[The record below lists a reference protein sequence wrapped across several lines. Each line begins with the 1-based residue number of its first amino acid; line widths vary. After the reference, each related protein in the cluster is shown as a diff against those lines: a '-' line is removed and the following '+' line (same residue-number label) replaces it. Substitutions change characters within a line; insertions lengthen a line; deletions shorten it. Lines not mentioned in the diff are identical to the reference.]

1 MLSGRPPFRA
11 PGTIAVLKRVCE
23 DTPRPIREIIP
34 EVPEWLCDIVAKLQ
48 AKKPEERF
56 QTAAE
61 VADLLAGHLAHMQQ
75 PQQAPMPAPVAL
87 ALRERERPEG
97 SALPS
102 GRSRSRL
109 GSRAL
114 WVAAA
119 VLLLLAAGIPI
130 AWLATP
136 FVKEP
141 PPQGGDKKGHE
152 PPDAFFAAL
161 KRENIQPS
169 LLALAGGGDP
179 DQAPPELVAMLGDG
193 RFVLPHG
200 GGRYWMAHSPDGK
213 LLAVPCGND
222 VALFD
227 AQTGVLVRTLRG
239 HGSQVGRVAFSAGG
253 RRLATGSRDQ
263 TARVWNVETG
273 ETLAVY
279 KGHQAGVPCVAFSPD
294 GKRVVSGDVKGNLR
308 IWEAETGKELVS
320 LPPGH
325 TGWIY
330 SVAFS
335 PDGTRIVS
343 VGQDDKKVMIW
354 DAGNGQLVK
363 KLEDHTATLRGLAL
377 SAKGDRMATG
387 CEKELM
393 LWTVDWKADEYK
405 LVRKVATPA
414 SWLAFDPDGKTI
426 LTGKHNLTDNSFQ
439 EVTRWDLASGERIG
453 ASLTLQGQGDF
464 AMYDLSPDGK
474 TLFATRHQPDVPY
487 VRAYDAHTGKEL
499 FPRQGHTGEV
509 WSVAVSPDGKMLAS
523 GGAAD
528 RTVKLWDL
536 AGWKAGAFPPVRTL
550 VGKYK
555 PKAGIWSVAF
565 SPDGKFLASGSHD
578 GTITLWDVATGEQG
592 KILQGSFPLYSRLAF
607 KPALT
612 HADGPILAAGG
623 TDGKI
628 RMWSVPGGKLVS
640 EPLPAHGGKAV
651 RQVAFSPDGK
661 LLASAGE
668 DHFVRLWDLP
678 DYTPLADFNCGAVV
692 TSVGFSPDGKALAV
706 GCHEPKKNVLVWDIT
721 DPSNW
726 KQKADLRGHL
736 SHAFFMGF
744 QPGGNLIASC
754 GPDWRPQ
761 FWDLAS
767 GSKRHIGSSAPYW
780 GVFSPAG
787 GYFATANANGT
798 VSILRVPAPVAY
810 AAGSPK
816 KIDPVELAKHTSPA
830 DALKRADI
838 PPELLKKAGDGDP
851 DNAPPDLVAV
861 LAPPRPQT
869 PAQWIW
875 YPDEGDLTQ
884 NAPVGTRWFRKKFD
898 TGKLA
903 KPVQGAILKIA
914 ADDEF
919 TAYLNG
925 VEVGSGVWPSFYY
938 FDVAKHVV
946 PGANVL
952 AIRAH
957 NRMGAAG
964 LLAQLTIISAKQSPV
979 VVVSD
984 GTWKSVQKE
993 APEWLHPNFDDSQW
1007 AAARELKAGLFPG
1020 SGGRHALAISPD
1032 GTALASTDAHR
1043 VISLWN
1049 LADAGLRAT
1058 WIGHDAKI
1066 EELAFSPN
1074 GKWLASAGA
1083 DGTIRLWEAATGKPV
1098 RTLHV
1103 YGADLW
1109 GLAFSPDGSLLAS
1122 SSADGAVQLW
1132 DAASGK
1138 IQRVLRGHAGLVP
1151 RLAFS
1156 PDGKLL
1162 ATVGHD
1168 ERRVRLWDVAT
1179 GWQLREFPQD
1189 DHVHSVAFSA
1199 DGRYLA

>member
-1 MLSGRPPFRA
+1 M
-11 PGTIAVLKRVCE
+11 
-23 DTPRPIREIIP
+23 
-34 EVPEWLCDIVAKLQ
+34 
-48 AKKPEERF
+48 
-56 QTAAE
+56 
-61 VADLLAGHLAHMQQ
+61 
-75 PQQAPMPAPVAL
+75 
-87 ALRERERPEG
+87 
-97 SALPS
+97 
-102 GRSRSRL
+102 
-109 GSRAL
+109 
-114 WVAAA
+114 
-119 VLLLLAAGIPI
+119 
-130 AWLATP
+130 
-136 FVKEP
+136 
-141 PPQGGDKKGHE
+141 
-152 PPDAFFAAL
+152 
-161 KRENIQPS
+161 
-169 LLALAGGGDP
+169 
-179 DQAPPELVAMLGDG
+179 
-193 RFVLPHG
+193 
-200 GGRYWMAHSPDGK
+200 
-213 LLAVPCGND
+213 
-222 VALFD
+222 
-227 AQTGVLVRTLRG
+227 
-239 HGSQVGRVAFSAGG
+239 AFSAGG

-499 FPRQGHTGEV
+499 FPRRGTPARCGVSRSAPMARCSPRVVRRTGR
-509 WSVAVSPDGKMLAS
+509 SSS
-523 GGAAD
+523 G
-528 RTVKLWDL
+528 TW
-536 AGWKAGAFPPVRTL
+536 
-550 VGKYK
+550 
-555 PKAGIWSVAF
+555 
-565 SPDGKFLASGSHD
+565 
-578 GTITLWDVATGEQG
+578 
-592 KILQGSFPLYSRLAF
+592 
-607 KPALT
+607 
-612 HADGPILAAGG
+612 
-623 TDGKI
+623 
-628 RMWSVPGGKLVS
+628 PGGKLVHFPRS
-640 EPLPAHGGKAV
+640 V
-651 RQVAFSPDGK
+651 RWSANTNRKLGFGPSPSAPTANSWPRGAMTVRSHSGTWRPESRARFSRAASRSTRAWPSSRLSLMRTAPSWPRVAPTARSACGACQAENWSVNRFRRMAARPCSQVAFSPDGK

-816 KIDPVELAKHTSPA
+816 KIDPVSWRNTPA
-830 DALKRADI
+830 RPMRLKRADI

-1049 LADAGLRAT
+1049 LADAGLRTT

-1074 GKWLASAGA
+1074 GKWLASAGQ